1 MESSSELDQE
11 KQRAMD
17 RKRDVILGRVA
28 LLAAVTG
35 WSLVLGLRSDF
46 WMLAVVTAAAYG
58 IGYALELRKG
68 RWFLSADAMAIP
80 FALVAYLTTLVVL
93 VYTSFI
99 GVPVDRP
106 YLLTWMFDV
115 LMDFGIAWFVGHALG
130 ALLFW
135 LADRIGSR

>member
-1 MESSSELDQE
+1 
-11 KQRAMD
+11 MD
-17 RKRDVILGRVA
+17 RRRDVILGRVA
-28 LLAAVTG
+28 LLAAVVG

-93 VYTSFI
+93 VYTGFI

-130 ALLFW
+130 AALFW